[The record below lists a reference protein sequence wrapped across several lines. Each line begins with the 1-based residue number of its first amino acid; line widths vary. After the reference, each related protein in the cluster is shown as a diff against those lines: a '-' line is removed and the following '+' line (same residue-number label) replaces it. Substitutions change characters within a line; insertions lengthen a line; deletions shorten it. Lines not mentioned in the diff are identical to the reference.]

1 MRLDAALLSLLLCTA
16 GAALP
21 PALPAQEL
29 TRESAAATAHGSAD
43 PRAALARWETVLAA
57 DSTDYEANW
66 RASLALIDLGKQSP
80 DDRPDPARDSLYA
93 RAERLARRAVQA
105 RPDDAQ
111 GHFVL
116 ANAVG
121 RASLTKGKK
130 ERVRRATEIRSEALR
145 AIELDDRHDGAY
157 HVLGRWHAEIMRLSG
172 VARFFAKRFLGGGV
186 FDQASW
192 ASAVSNLEKAVE
204 LNPTQIY
211 HRLDLATVYAD
222 VGRYADARA
231 QLERLASLPERD
243 VMDAEYKREAAALLR
258 RIANRRDS

>member
-1 MRLDAALLSLLLCTA
+1 MRLQAALLSIALCA
-16 GAALP
+16 APAAL
-21 PALPAQEL
+21 AAQGL
-29 TRESAAATAHGSAD
+29 APGSSHGASYGAAD
-43 PRAALARWETVLAA
+43 PRADLARHEATLAV

-66 RASLALIDLGKQSP
+66 RAALALIDLGKQSP
-80 DDRPDPARDSLYA
+80 DDHADPARDSLYA

-121 RASLTKGKK
+121 RASLTKSKK

-145 AIELDDRHDGAY
+145 AIELDASHDGAY
-157 HVLGRWHAEIMRLSG
+157 HVLGRWNAEIMRLSG
-172 VARFFAKRFLGGGV
+172 VARFFAKRFLGGAV

-192 ASAVSNLEKAVE
+192 ASAVSNMEKAVE

-231 QLERLASLPERD
+231 QLERVASLPERD

-258 RIANRRDS
+258 KLADRRDS

>member
-1 MRLDAALLSLLLCTA
+1 MRLDAVAVLLSAALCAAPAALAAQGTA
-16 GAALP
+16 G
-21 PALPAQEL
+21 
-29 TRESAAATAHGSAD
+29 GSSHDAVYSVD
-43 PRAALARWETVLAA
+43 PRADLTRYEAMLAA

-66 RASLALIDLGKQSP
+66 RAALALIDLGKQSP
-80 DDRPDPARDSLYA
+80 DDHADPARDSLYA

-121 RASLTKGKK
+121 RASLTKSKK

-145 AIELDDRHDGAY
+145 AIELDASHDGAY
-157 HVLGRWHAEIMRLSG
+157 HVLGRWNAEIMRLSG
-172 VARFFAKRFLGGGV
+172 VARFFAKRFLGGAV

-192 ASAVSNLEKAVE
+192 ASAVSNMEKAVE

-222 VGRYADARA
+222 VGRYAEARA
-231 QLERLASLPERD
+231 QLERVASLPEKD

-258 RIANRRDS
+258 KIADRRDS